1 MMIRESLDLLATGK
15 MAVLDF
21 SGSVGIP
28 LISASRI
35 RSHSRSCSYEA
46 GTKVFFLEGKVAIG
60 RN

>member
-46 GTKVFFLEGKVAIG
+46 ETKVFSSRAK
-60 RN
+60 